1 MHHFYGSDLQF
12 PHPERFVR
20 TDGMKPELGH
30 AGIFMLHKTIRQA
43 LAQLP
48 ARALRRIKLHVA
60 EHAEGAQVV
69 YPSHMVVMFVGKQHG
84 VYTTEVQRQI
94 CWRKSGPQSNRI
106 LVCSVST
113 NTEVRKRLSR
123 ASVLRHTLHEQPICG
138 TPVLVPVPK
147 NVIFMRILL

>member
-1 MHHFYGSDLQF
+1 MRVHHFYGSDLQF

-30 AGIFMLHKTIRQA
+30 TGIFMLYKTIRQA

-60 EHAEGAQVV
+60 EHAERAQVV

-84 VYTTEVQRQI
+84 VYTTEIQRQDLLAEVRAAVQQDSAPSPPI
-94 CWRKSGPQSNRI
+94 RKSAN
-106 LVCSVST
+106 VCHG
-113 NTEVRKRLSR
+113 R
-123 ASVLRHTLHEQPICG
+123 PYCG
-138 TPVLVPVPK
+138 TPCTSNRFAALPYSSPYPK
-147 NVIFMRILL
+147 T

>member
-1 MHHFYGSDLQF
+1 MRMRDSCLLYTSPHTVAQYGQPGVHHFYGSDLQF

-60 EHAEGAQVV
+60 EHAERAQVV

-84 VYTTEVQRQI
+84 CLLYTSSIPELKT
-94 CWRKSGPQSNRI
+94 WLKSEGINVRI
-106 LVCSVST
+106 
-113 NTEVRKRLSR
+113 
-123 ASVLRHTLHEQPICG
+123 
-138 TPVLVPVPK
+138 
-147 NVIFMRILL
+147 